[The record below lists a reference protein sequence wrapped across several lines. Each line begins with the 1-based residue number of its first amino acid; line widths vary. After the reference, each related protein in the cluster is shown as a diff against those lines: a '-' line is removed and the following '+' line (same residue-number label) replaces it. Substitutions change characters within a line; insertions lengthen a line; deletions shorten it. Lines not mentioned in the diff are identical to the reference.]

1 MINFKSALLSLFDEG
16 AQIRTTMNIYG
27 ARPRLLCAK
36 PTAKLLF
43 PGSTAWKRTEDGLN
57 H

>member
-1 MINFKSALLSLFDEG
+1 MINFKSALLSLFEG
-16 AQIRTTMNIYG
+16 AQIRTTMNIHG

-36 PTAKLLF
+36 PTAKLLV